1 MTIRPSLAEL
11 PHDVVTNVAL
21 WLLKV
26 NDFEAAQS
34 LSWTCTDFHENL
46 QGLRVLTRMR
56 RHKLRWAV
64 AHLNE
69 DVVLRCRGLRV
80 IGSEPSWRRA
90 YGLPLLPKESTSTWS
105 IRIDRSR
112 RNQGLMLLG
121 VSVQMRTGLY
131 EWCLS
136 PFYGRLFRRAW
147 DMDGDLMCGE
157 PPPAGYPDGHLKHVL
172 VDELTGEP
180 TTLEG
185 RANGAI
191 IEVTVDHDEGKLSF
205 RLNGGPEVCLT
216 PTARRALRETVER
229 ARARARCSVLHSVHT
244 RASASGGALAGAE
257 DCGLPDR
264 RQRAGRAPAAPGR
277 RLPRRRRPHRRRPGH
292 HPQQQRAAAARLAAA
307 GERPEPRA
315 RPARPDRGAR
325 GGDALAGRV
334 ARVQPHAPRLLPPAA
349 LAATGGR
356 SAAAGREL
364 IVTILRVPLHS
375 LRLHRMSHGMTQHEH
390 VRLSLWSL

>member
-191 IEVTVDHDEGKLSF
+191 IEVTVDHDEGTLSF

-229 ARARARCSVLHSVHT
+229 ARARTVLSPALRPHSRVGVRRRVGRGRRLRASRSATARRAGSCCARSS
-244 RASASGGALAGAE
+244 ASAS
-257 DCGLPDR
+257 
-264 RQRAGRAPAAPGR
+264 APASPTTTR
-277 RLPRRRRPHRRRPGH
+277 SPS
-292 HPQQQRAAAARLAAA
+292 AAAAS
-307 GERPEPRA
+307 GC
-315 RPARPDRGAR
+315 G
-325 GGDALAGRV
+325 
-334 ARVQPHAPRLLPPAA
+334 
-349 LAATGGR
+349 
-356 SAAAGREL
+356 AAGRSRRATRAASATCEA
-364 IVTILRVPLHS
+364 
-375 LRLHRMSHGMTQHEH
+375 
-390 VRLSLWSL
+390 